1 MNPKGK
7 SFLTDIEIFSNL
19 NSEELSQVESILEKR
34 TTVEGEVLFREGDP
48 GKEMFIV
55 KEGVVSIIVTLSDGE
70 ELTISRIEGGNF
82 FGDMSIFEQA
92 PRSAT
97 CRCESKTELYTLK
110 DQAFFDLMDSH
121 PQIAAKVLY
130 RMLNITAERLH
141 HTGNFLSDM
150 VKWGEDARKRAVT
163 DQFTGLFNRRYLD
176 STLEEQLREATMR
189 KSAFS
194 LAMIDLD
201 HFGDLN
207 NEYGEQAGNDVI
219 LVAVEVFKQVFEDED
234 ILGRYGG
241 DEFTCIFPGQTGEE
255 ALKKCSVVCAALRK
269 HPILEGYKG
278 TMKNITSSIGV
289 AEYPRHGKSVKEVQE
304 AADSALYRAKEAGR
318 DRAEKVV

>member
-1 MNPKGK
+1 MKQKEK
-7 SFLTDIEIFSNL
+7 SFLKDIEIFSNL
-19 NSEELSQVESILEKR
+19 QEEELALVESILEKR
-34 TTVEGEVLFREGDP
+34 TAQAGEVLFREGDP

-55 KEGVVSIIVTLSDGE
+55 KEGVVPIIVTLSDGE

-82 FGDMSIFEQA
+82 FGEMSIFEQA

-97 CRCESKTELYTLK
+97 CRCESKSVLYSLK
-110 DQAFFDLMDSH
+110 DRAFFNLMDSH
-121 PQIAAKVLY
+121 PETATKILY
-130 RMLNITAERLH
+130 RMLNITAERLQN
-141 HTGNFLSDM
+141 TGNFLTDM

-176 STLEEQLREATMR
+176 STLEEQVREAIMR
-189 KSAFS
+189 KTMFS

-207 NEYGEQAGNDVI
+207 KEYGEQVGNDVI
-219 LVAVEVFKQVFEDED
+219 LAAVEVFKNEFDDDD

-241 DEFTCIFPGQTGEE
+241 DEFTCIFPGQSGKE
-255 ALKKCSVVCAALRK
+255 ALKKCTAVCASLRK
-269 HPILEGYKG
+269 HPILEEYKG
-278 TMKNITSSIGV
+278 SMKKITSSIGV
-289 AEYPRHGKSVKEVQE
+289 AEYPHHGKSVKEIQE

-318 DRAEKVV
+318 DRAEKVE